1 MSAFACFKTVC
12 SDKNDLNI
20 DYLKTIYKDLD
31 SLKELIHSVMDGYL
45 VSYKIKNKKVLL
57 KPNWVLHNKIET
69 DELCLRTHD
78 NFLLAALEVI
88 LEMKPAKIVIGDA
101 PIQGCNWDKM
111 LSFSFKENVNK
122 LSARYGVEIILK
134 DFRRVT
140 YDPNTNQLTKNRNSL
155 DNFIIFD
162 LAEKSYL
169 EPICDV
175 KKSLFRVTNYDPDR
189 LAESH
194 QKGVHKYCITKDLF
208 DADVVITIP
217 KVKTHQKTGLTNALK
232 ILVGLNGDKDY
243 LPHHRKGGT
252 ASGGDCYPGRHPLRS
267 LSENI
272 LDLANKNVGK
282 KIYKPLLHLS
292 SSFWKASIPDSV
304 HNTAAAWYGND
315 TTWRM
320 VLDLNQLVV
329 FGRADGTLADTAQRE
344 LYSLCDGI
352 IAGQGDGPLK
362 PDPLALGIVSF
373 CNNAAL
379 NDIAVA
385 KLMGMDIEKIP
396 LLRNALD
403 LIDITD
409 CELIFNNE
417 IVTKADLEK
426 YAVKATM
433 PPGWLKYDQQ

>member
-1 MSAFACFKTVC
+1 MSAFVCFKTVY
-12 SDKNDLNI
+12 SVKNDLNI
-20 DYLKTIYKDLD
+20 DYLKTIYTDLD

-45 VSYKIKNKKVLL
+45 ASYKIENKKVLL

-111 LSFSFKENVNK
+111 ISFSFKEKVNK
-122 LSARYGVEIILK
+122 LSARYGVEIIIK
-134 DFRRVT
+134 DFRRVA
-140 YDPNTNQLTKNRNSL
+140 YDPLTNQLTKNRNSL

-162 LAEKSYL
+162 LGEKSYL
-169 EPICDV
+169 EPICDSN
-175 KKSLFRVTNYDPDR
+175 KSLFRVTNYDPDR

-194 QKGVHKYCITKDLF
+194 HQGVHKYCITKELF

-232 ILVGLNGDKDY
+232 ILVGVNGDKDY

-252 ASGGDCYPGRHPLRS
+252 ASGGDCYPGSHPLRS

-272 LDLANKNVGK
+272 LDLANRNIGK

-292 SSFWKASIPDSV
+292 ASFWKASVPDSV

-320 VLDLNQLVV
+320 VLDLNQLVT

-373 CNNAAL
+373 SNNAAL

-385 KLMGMDIEKIP
+385 ILMGMEVKMIP
-396 LLRNALD
+396 LLRNAQNQ
-403 LIDITD
+403 INETD

-433 PPGWLKYDQQ
+433 SPGWLKYDQL